1 MSRPIP
7 LFHVDAFTPVP
18 FAGNPAA
25 VVLLEAARE
34 PAWMQHVAAEMNLSE
49 TAFVVP
55 LEGARFG
62 LRWFTP
68 THEVPLCGH
77 ATLASY
83 AALHAEGK
91 APPRA
96 TFETASGPL
105 HVERAGDEFAMSL
118 PGYAAPKVDAS
129 SILDVLGVKPIDVRL
144 GQTLARKLLVVLE
157 TEAEVAAVKPRFDA
171 LRAAANP
178 HEVKGVIVTA
188 RGTPGNGADF
198 VSRFFAPWLG
208 VDEDPV
214 TGSAHCILGPYW
226 SERLGKTSLQAR
238 QISRR
243 GGSLSV
249 TVNEDRVVL
258 RASCVVVARGSLLA

>member
-1 MSRPIP
+1 MSSSVP
-7 LFHVDAFTPVP
+7 LFHVDAFTAVP

-25 VVLLEAARE
+25 VVLLQSPRE
-34 PAWMQHVAAEMNLSE
+34 PAWMQSVAAEMNLSE

-55 LEGARFG
+55 LEGPRFS

-83 AALHAEGK
+83 AALQAEGK

-105 HVERAGDEFAMSL
+105 HVERAGDEYAMSL
-118 PGYAAPKVDAS
+118 PAYAAPVVDAS
-129 SILDVLGVKPIDVRL
+129 SIVDALGVRPIEVRL
-144 GQTLARKLLVVLE
+144 GQTQARKLLVVLE
-157 TEAEVAAVKPRFDA
+157 DEAAVAAVTPRFDA
-171 LRAAANP
+171 LRAASNP
-178 HEVKGVIVTA
+178 HDVKGVIVTA
-188 RGTPGNGADF
+188 PGKQVDF

-226 SERLGKTSLQAR
+226 SARLHKASLQAR

-243 GGSLSV
+243 GGSLLV
-249 TVNEDRVVL
+249 DVDAQRVVL
-258 RASCVVVARGSLLA
+258 RASCVVVARGALLA